1 MHIRSLKFAAPL
13 SMYFL
18 SFYAFMHTGWTI
30 ALPLMYA
37 FMFIPLVEL
46 VFPAAA
52 GNLSE
57 AEEQVAKNAKT
68 GLISSF
74 DILSQIFPPL
84 SLKRIPDD
92 VRKLGSDAIK
102 TSKKVVEIKN
112 GVYLRGEL
120 VKSVLGE
127 GTNGILHRIN
137 NDFGSDAVS
146 NFIDNLQSIIMV
158 NDYATQTCEFHE

>member
-57 AEEQVAKNAKT
+57 AEEQVAKNDRLYDLWLYVMVPLQFVA
-68 GLISSF
+68 LYYF
-74 DILSQIFPPL
+74 LVAVQDPALS
-84 SLKRIPDD
+84 
-92 VRKLGSDAIK
+92 GSGTTDEVIVVQVL
-102 TSKKVVEIKN
+102 TSPRE
-112 GVYLRGEL
+112 
-120 VKSVLGE
+120 SV
-127 GTNGILHRIN
+127 
-137 NDFGSDAVS
+137 A
-146 NFIDNLQSIIMV
+146 
-158 NDYATQTCEFHE
+158 

>member
-57 AEEQVAKNAKT
+57 AEEQVAKNDRLYDLWLYVMVPLQFVALYCFLVAVQDPTLSGLELAGRIVAMGLLCGTFGINWGTGKT
-68 GLISSF
+68 CM
-74 DILSQIFPPL
+74 
-84 SLKRIPDD
+84 K
-92 VRKLGSDAIK
+92 
-102 TSKKVVEIKN
+102 
-112 GVYLRGEL
+112 
-120 VKSVLGE
+120 
-127 GTNGILHRIN
+127 GTLPSC
-137 NDFGSDAVS
+137 F
-146 NFIDNLQSIIMV
+146 
-158 NDYATQTCEFHE
+158 C